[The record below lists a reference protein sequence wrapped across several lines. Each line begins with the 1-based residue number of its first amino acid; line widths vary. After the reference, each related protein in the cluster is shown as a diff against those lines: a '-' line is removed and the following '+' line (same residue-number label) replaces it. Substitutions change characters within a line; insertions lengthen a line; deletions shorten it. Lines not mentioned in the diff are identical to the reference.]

1 MPAALVISATLV
13 VLGTLVMSTALAAPA
28 SALSASAPL
37 VAPASAFDVSTPL
50 SPTPTGTSATITP
63 TLSAD
68 RLRARV
74 SLTIGVHFSGGEL
87 GVPSPLRHAVLR
99 LPAGMSLEVPSLRA
113 CSGARLQAR
122 GLSGCP
128 ARSRL
133 GAGKALVEARAGS
146 QTILEKVA
154 LWAFIGPPQNL
165 QPTFEILALGYTPL
179 QERVVLG
186 GTVLSGSAPYGE
198 ALEMSIPP
206 IATLPGSPEASIL
219 AFSLTVGAGQAGR
232 GRDRDAIL
240 TPPTCPPGGFPFAA
254 DFTYADG
261 TGSET
266 LARIP
271 CPS

>member
-1 MPAALVISATLV
+1 MSAALV
-13 VLGTLVMSTALAAPA
+13 VLETLVMSAA
-28 SALSASAPL
+28 L
-37 VAPASAFDVSTPL
+37 VAPASALNAFAPL
-50 SPTPTGTSATITP
+50 SPTPIGTSATILP

-74 SLTIGVHFSGGEL
+74 SLTIAIHFSGGEF
-87 GVPSPLRHAVLR
+87 GVPSPLRRSVLR

-113 CSGARLQAR
+113 CSVARLQAR

-133 GAGKALVEARAGS
+133 GAGNALVEARAGS

-154 LWAFIGPPQNL
+154 LWAFLGPPENL

-186 GTVLSGSAPYGE
+186 GTVLFDSAPYGE
-198 ALEMSIPP
+198 TLVMSIPP

-219 AFSLTVGAGQAGR
+219 AFTLTVGAGHTGH
-232 GRDRDAIL
+232 GHDRNAIL
-240 TPPTCPPGGFPFAA
+240 TPSTCPAGGFPFAA